1 MPRHGR
7 SNDALRPSLPA
18 AMRAGLAALLV
29 SGLASARV
37 AVGAVAV
44 FANQASRVAEFSIT
58 SADGQ
63 ATSHS
68 LDSGRVVAAP
78 IGDGSSL
85 EFGEG
90 DARLQFDLQ
99 PNAAYFF
106 YEAERGGKIGFNQIG
121 LSTDKPASPDAAPAD
136 HEADG
141 SRPAN
146 PKRRTAGQPPKKTPR
161 LKDRRPFR
169 IPVKLL
175 VDDNH
180 PGTRQFWERQLRDRL
195 AAASEIFEK
204 HGCLGFEVVAVD
216 TWVSDEAIHDF
227 EQSYQEFEQL
237 VRPAP
242 ARLAIGFTC
251 QHPLPQAR
259 SDLAGARRPLR
270 SHLLLCESSG
280 TASEAERCE
289 LLVHELGHFLG
300 AAHSP
305 EPDSVM
311 RLVLADGKP
320 HPRGRR
326 LRIDPLNTLAI
337 AMVGEELANRSI
349 TSLEHATGPVRQ
361 RLIEIYGLLALAM
374 PQDNSTPQ
382 LLSWL
387 ERDRAVGQ
395 PGVAPV
401 GAAPAGDPDT
411 LRTAA
416 QRVVQ
421 AVVTEAASLTAADTD
436 GEKLTERYARKAALA
451 AADLPEAVQSQAFFL
466 GLAIAID
473 RSDALRKYPVM
484 GDFVRLIE
492 TDEQR
497 QARLM
502 VLRQPTMR
510 GRIDLGQHFFLS
522 AAIMATAGEKS
533 AEAAGLAKEL
543 RDARGGSG
551 FSFSD
556 WCADLSGVALA
567 RHVQSGEVT
576 LESLAETFT
585 VTTSL
590 PPVEGLKD
598 NLTQAQFT
606 RLYGGVSDQRFQSV
620 DAEIRRRIERLYP
633 EKK

>member
-1 MPRHGR
+1 MDCNRGLGIVLDLPFA
-7 SNDALRPSLPA
+7 ALRAMLVALPLA
-18 AMRAGLAALLV
+18 AMVAGRAQ
-29 SGLASARV
+29 
-37 AVGAVAV
+37 GAVAV
-44 FANQASRVAEFSIT
+44 FANQAGRTAAFSIT
-58 SADGQ
+58 GADGEIHS
-63 ATSHS
+63 SHS
-68 LDSGRVVAAP
+68 LDSGRVVAVP
-78 IGDGSSL
+78 VDDGSAL

-90 DARLQFDLQ
+90 EARRQFDLQ
-99 PNAAYFF
+99 RNAAYFF
-106 YEAERGGKIGFNQIG
+106 YEAERGGKLEFNQIG
-121 LSTDKPASPDAAPAD
+121 LSAGDAQPAD
-136 HEADG
+136 GAGGED
-141 SRPAN
+141 RPGPPRPSA
-146 PKRRTAGQPPKKTPR
+146 PKRRAADHTPKQPPR

-195 AAASEIFEK
+195 AAASEIFER
-204 HGCLGFEVVAVD
+204 HGCAGFEVVAVE
-216 TWVSDEAIHDF
+216 TWISDEAIRDF
-227 EQSYQEFEQL
+227 EMSYQEFERL

-259 SDLAGARRPLR
+259 SDLAGTRRPLR

-289 LLVHELGHFLG
+289 LLVHELGHYLG

-311 RLVLADGKP
+311 RLVLADGQP

-326 LRIDPLNTLAI
+326 LRIDPLNTLAV
-337 AMVGEELANRSI
+337 AMVSQELASRRL
-349 TSLEHATGPVRQ
+349 TSLEDASVPVRQ
-361 RLIEIYGLLALAM
+361 RLTEIYGLLARAM
-374 PQDNSTPQ
+374 PQDNAAPQ
-382 LLSWL
+382 LLTWL
-387 ERDRAVGQ
+387 ENGGGAE
-395 PGVAPV
+395 PP
-401 GAAPAGDPDT
+401 GAALGNAAPTGDPDT

-421 AVVTEAASLTAADTD
+421 AVVDEAASLTAADTD
-436 GEKLTERYARKAALA
+436 GEKLTQRYARRA
-451 AADLPEAVQSQAFFL
+451 AAAAAELPDAVQSQAFFL

-473 RSDALRKYPVM
+473 RSETLRKYPVM

-497 QARLM
+497 QARLT

-556 WCADLSGVALA
+556 WCADLSGIALA
-567 RHVQSGEVT
+567 RHVQAGEVT
-576 LESLAETFT
+576 LESLADAFT
-585 VTTSL
+585 VATAL
-590 PPVEGLKD
+590 PGIEGLKD

-606 RLYGGVSDQRFQSV
+606 RLYGGVSDERFQSV
-620 DAEIRRRIERLYP
+620 DAEIRRRIDRLYRG
-633 EKK
+633 KK